1 MLNLTNLYTS
11 CDFSRSKETL
21 YFQRSVETLR
31 QNYYLVQFGFNYGMR
46 VSRQAPKLGLMFR
59 AADVSSINDSG
70 IKKSLN
76 TSKKTA
82 FLKTLEEWMTKKRQV
97 L

>member
-1 MLNLTNLYTS
+1 MLYTS

-59 AADVSSINDSG
+59 AADVSSSKDSG

-76 TSKKTA
+76 TSKKICL
-82 FLKTLEEWMTKKRQV
+82 FEDIGRMDDQKRQV